1 MTAPRYSKLENSL
14 LARNVVGS
22 KRFHPEFSFPDA
34 DVILRSFEG
43 TLYRIHSYTLRT
55 TSGLFDTMFN
65 LPQPMKCKGAN
76 QGHREQLGS
85 GEDGD
90 YEPEEIPIY
99 ESDFVLERLLRL
111 LCSIP
116 VPSWES
122 YDDVDRVLT
131 AAEKWDTPG
140 PIASIRAALTCPQ
153 LLTSD
158 PLRLYVLAKH
168 FDWKEEAKLAS
179 TQTLKLN
186 LHDPIHAPTLAR
198 LSSKD
203 LLPLLNLHRKR
214 RDMFKRLIDSPE
226 RFAAGNSSPYHCSRC
241 GITQLDNHTWRE
253 YKNAMFAEIDRR
265 PLGDTLGVVVGP
277 SADWPES
284 KACWE
289 ATCKMEGCGGSNYDR
304 IATLRQIRNCI
315 DLLPSTTDD

>member
-1 MTAPRYSKLENSL
+1 MAAPCYTKIDTAL
-14 LARNVVGS
+14 LTRSVVGS
-22 KRFHPEFSFPDA
+22 KKFHPEFSFPDA

-55 TSGLFDTMFN
+55 TSGLFSTMFS
-65 LPQPMKCKGAN
+65 LPQ
-76 QGHREQLGS
+76 
-85 GEDGD
+85 
-90 YEPEEIPIY
+90 PEEIPIY

-111 LCSIP
+111 L
-116 VPSWES
+116 
-122 YDDVDRVLT
+122 

-140 PIASIRAALTCPQ
+140 PIASIRSALTCPR

-168 FDWKEEAKLAS
+168 FDWNEEAKLAS
-179 TQTLKLN
+179 THTLKLN

-226 RFAAGNSSPYHCSRC
+226 RFAAGNSAVYHCSRC
-241 GITQLDNHTWRE
+241 GVTQLDNYPWRE
-253 YKNAMFAEIDRR
+253 LKFAMFAEIDRR
-265 PLGDTLGVVVGP
+265 PLGDTLGLGVGQ
-277 SADWPES
+277 SVELPEA

-289 ATCKMEGCGGSNYDR
+289 AKCKKEGCDGVNYDR

-315 DLLPSTTDD
+315 ALLPSTIDD

>member
-1 MTAPRYSKLENSL
+1 MTAPCYAKIDTTSTRSVVTSK
-14 LARNVVGS
+14 
-22 KRFHPEFSFPDA
+22 KFHPEFSFPDA

-55 TSGLFDTMFN
+55 TSGLFNTMFN
-65 LPQPMKCKGAN
+65 LPQPVKSKAG
-76 QGHREQLGS
+76 RDS
-85 GEDGD
+85 GNRD

-140 PIASIRAALTCPQ
+140 PIATIRATLTRPQ
-153 LLTSD
+153 FLTSD

-168 FDWKEEAKLAS
+168 FDWREEAKLAA

-186 LHDPIHAPTLAR
+186 LHDPIHASTLAR

-214 RDMFKRLIDSPE
+214 RDMFKKLIDSPE
-226 RFAAGNSSPYHCSRC
+226 RFAAGNSRC
-241 GITQLDNHTWRE
+241 GVTQLDNHTWRE
-253 YKNAMFAEIDRR
+253 FKNAMFAEIDRR
-265 PLGDTLGVVVGP
+265 PLGDTLGVAVGH
-277 SADWPES
+277 SANWPEA

-289 ATCKMEGCGGSNYDR
+289 AKCSKEGCGGLNYDR

-315 DLLPSTTDD
+315 EILPSTIED